1 MRDII
6 SGKTTICG
14 LIGDPVEHTM
24 SPIMHNAAF
33 KTLGLDYVYLP
44 FKVKSL
50 ELRKAVEGMRA
61 LNIRGLNVTLPHK
74 VSVMQFLDKI
84 DPLAEKIGAVNTIVN
99 DAGILTGYNTDAHG
113 FLQAL
118 HDQDIEIGNKR
129 VLLIGA
135 GGVAR
140 AIGCSLAQEKAQI
153 NVLNRKQELSWAEE
167 LAHRLNHYYGIDIN
181 IGELTDENLQKGI
194 DDAEILINATSIGMN
209 PDIDHTPIPANL
221 LCANLTIFDVVYNPL
236 QTRLLREAEMAGART
251 IDGVKMLVWQGAI
264 AFEKWTNQQAPLDI
278 MRETV
283 KSLLAE

>member
-1 MRDII
+1 M
-6 SGKTTICG
+6 
-14 LIGDPVEHTM
+14 
-24 SPIMHNAAF
+24 
-33 KTLGLDYVYLP
+33 
-44 FKVKSL
+44 
-50 ELRKAVEGMRA
+50 
-61 LNIRGLNVTLPHK
+61 
-74 VSVMQFLDKI
+74 
-84 DPLAEKIGAVNTIVN
+84 AEKIGAVNTIVN